1 MAQGFKGERTITLVG
16 VGLGIISTILI
27 IKVMSM
33 QHEYFKKKLEDQKNG
48 VDGKD

>member
-1 MAQGFKGERTITLVG
+1 MTGEGFKGERKLALLSL
-16 VGLGIISTILI
+16 GLGIISTVMI

-48 VDGKD
+48 KE